1 MEVAR
6 SAATEASA
14 WPNPTLSYQR
24 EEVEVGSETSVDE
37 FVEVG
42 IPVSLSGRRGLLGEA
57 AHEEAEAASLAAD
70 RAAWLLEAEAR
81 TAYYGAARA
90 RMRLEVLSSAR
101 DQLADLVRGARERVE
116 QGDAAAHELIRL
128 ELEQSAVERV
138 ASDEASALA
147 DSRRH
152 LGRLAG
158 HPEAPLDAAD
168 DLTLPDPIPG
178 ADGER
183 AAPPRTGELDAASR
197 SVRAAELRE
206 GAAQRWWIPDLD
218 VTGGIKASRVGRED
232 DVGYVVGVA
241 LELPLLDQRG
251 AARARA
257 ASELVIAT
265 AEQRTLRAEVASDL
279 EIARSRFRTSE
290 ERARQLVTSAAP
302 RATALIDQARLRWR
316 EGESP
321 TFELVDAWRTFVDV
335 KLEVIERLHEARL
348 AELALATA
356 GGAPLDTK

>member
-1 MEVAR
+1 MAARGRGAHRLLRRCTRPHAARGPLLRPRPARRPGPRRARARRAGRRRGARADPARARAIGRRTSRQRRGVGARRFPPPPRTSGRAPR
-6 SAATEASA
+6 SAARRRGRSHAA
-14 WPNPTLSYQR
+14 RP
-24 EEVEVGSETSVDE
+24 D
-37 FVEVG
+37 
-42 IPVSLSGRRGLLGEA
+42 SGRRRRARRATPDGRA
-57 AHEEAEAASLAAD
+57 RRRVAERARR
-70 RAAWLLEAEAR
+70 RAAR
-81 TAYYGAARA
+81 GRRA
-90 RMRLEVLSSAR
+90 TVV
-101 DQLADLVRGARERVE
+101 D
-116 QGDAAAHELIRL
+116 
-128 ELEQSAVERV
+128 
-138 ASDEASALA
+138 
-147 DSRRH
+147 
-152 LGRLAG
+152 
-158 HPEAPLDAAD
+158 
-168 DLTLPDPIPG
+168 
-178 ADGER
+178 
-183 AAPPRTGELDAASR
+183 
-197 SVRAAELRE
+197 
-206 GAAQRWWIPDLD
+206 PDLD